1 MLEKYKIK
9 EKDRTIT
16 QILDA
21 HQIKIEIEIENRIY
35 SFIIPYDI
43 DYYLDPHC
51 FNTINKNTT
60 IIDLKRLY
68 MRRFF
73 ENQNVYEKQC
83 LTHISVKEITEENK
97 IILVDELIIK
107 EGFVERYTLSSI
119 SNNLIIRISGVPNG
133 TNEIHI
139 LNYRTETNIDF
150 SDEINKLYERS
161 RRINIE

>member
-1 MLEKYKIK
+1 
-9 EKDRTIT
+9 
-16 QILDA
+16 
-21 HQIKIEIEIENRIY
+21 
-35 SFIIPYDI
+35 
-43 DYYLDPHC
+43 
-51 FNTINKNTT
+51 
-60 IIDLKRLY
+60 